1 MEKYLGREHRQ
12 YTRLDSVFPVQFR
25 LTSVDG
31 KNFISDWLQGFTNDI
46 SKGGICLRVNNFSA
60 EFAELLNN
68 KKVKLSLDITIPLGG
83 RPAAALA
90 KVAWVKEMDP
100 AQYLIGLAYEHIDA
114 SDNAR
119 ILRYA
124 MSKKLFAPVSLGI
137 IILLGLALLI
147 NASINIKLT
156 QGNKALVSQLV
167 KVMEESSLT
176 KEKAEEITKERE
188 LLQDK
193 IQSLMQDIQKAEEEK
208 KSMQEEVKEAVS
220 TESEKLEELQAL
232 TERLG
237 KEKITLEERLSALKA
252 KESSVGE
259 HLQSISSR
267 RATLEKAN
275 FEKMYQWVKA
285 HQNPRTGLLMSFEGD
300 SDIANWAFIYDQSL
314 AAQAY
319 IYFGDYESAVK
330 IFDFFERSA
339 KREGSLFFNAYYAND
354 GSAAE
359 YTVHS
364 GPNIWLGI
372 ALMQY
377 AKKSQD
383 NTYLH
388 LAEEIAGA
396 IMDLQAQDG
405 DSGIRGGPN
414 IQWYSTEHNLDAYA
428 FFNML
433 YKITGKSKY
442 QAAADKVLSWLVKN
456 TYGKS
461 DIPISRGKGDSTIA
475 TDTYAWAI
483 AAVGPGKLEEVGM
496 NPDRI
501 MEFAE
506 KNCTITTAYVRP
518 EGGTVKVKGC
528 DFASQKHLARGGVV
542 STEWTAQMIV
552 SYKIMA
558 KFYEKKGNPAISSA
572 YALKADEY
580 LSELLKMVISSPS
593 PSGQGESCLPY
604 ASQEFVDTGHGW
616 FTPKGKSTG
625 SVAGTT
631 YTIFAYYDYNPL
643 KFKD

>member
-25 LTSVDG
+25 LASLDG

-46 SKGGICLRVNNFSA
+46 SNGGICLRINNLPSGL
-60 EFAELLNN
+60 AELLNN
-68 KKVKLSLDITIPLGG
+68 KKTKLSLEITIPLGG
-83 RPAAALA
+83 KPAAALA
-90 KVAWVKEMDP
+90 KVAWVKEMDT
-100 AQYLIGLAYEHIDA
+100 AQYVIGLAYEHIEA

-137 IILLGLALLI
+137 IILLGLALMI

-176 KEKAEEITKERE
+176 KEKAEEIAKERE

-193 IQSLMQDIQKAEEEK
+193 IQSLMQDIQKAEEGK
-208 KSMQEEVKEAVS
+208 RRIQEEAREAVS
-220 TESEKLEELQAL
+220 MESEKLEELQAL

-237 KEKITLEERLSALKA
+237 KEKITLEERLSALKV
-252 KESSVGE
+252 KESSLGE

-300 SDIANWAFIYDQSL
+300 SGIANWAFIYDQSL

-319 IYFGDYESAVK
+319 TYFEDYESAVK

-339 KREGSLFFNAYYAND
+339 KREGGLFFNAYYAND

-372 ALMQY
+372 AIIQY
-377 AKKSQD
+377 TKKSQD
-383 NTYLH
+383 NTYVN

-405 DSGIRGGPN
+405 DNGIRGGPS

-442 QAAADKVLSWLVKN
+442 QAAADKVLNWLVKH

-483 AAVGPGKLEEVGM
+483 AAVGPEKLEEVGM

-506 KNCTITTAYVRP
+506 KNCAITTAYVRP